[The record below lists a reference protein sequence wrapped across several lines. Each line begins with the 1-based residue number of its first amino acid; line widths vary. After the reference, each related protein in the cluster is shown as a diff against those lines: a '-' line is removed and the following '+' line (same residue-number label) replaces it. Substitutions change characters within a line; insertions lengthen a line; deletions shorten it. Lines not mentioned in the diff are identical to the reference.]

1 VIAIYGGTFD
11 PIHNGH
17 LHVARQL
24 IQSGHVS
31 KIVLVPAGQ
40 PQLKDAPRA
49 SADDRL
55 EMCHLAVK
63 EIQAREKFPIEVSDV
78 EIKRNGPSYAIDTVL
93 EIKRL
98 NPDENLAWIIGSD
111 AYRRV
116 DQWHRSDEL
125 KELISFIVIERPEKR
140 DSEKES
146 ERDFDDSEEFDA
158 LDISAIEISSTEIRK
173 RLQHGESI
181 EKLVPSSVARYI
193 AEKGLYAAA

>member
-1 VIAIYGGTFD
+1 
-11 PIHNGH
+11 
-17 LHVARQL
+17 
-24 IQSGHVS
+24 
-31 KIVLVPAGQ
+31 LVPAGQ